1 MCVGMPAV
9 ATSTRMTLA
18 TGLCLLV
25 HGCEDVNGGAAEL
38 SWKLRP
44 ASSFLEDKFVGCN
57 PRRLGTG
64 EVIEMRLDWEVI
76 DPPDVRTGSA
86 QWECEDSH
94 GVTGFDLPEGT
105 AFLTVTP
112 LCVDGP
118 AKPASYIA
126 PAAEQRRVIVGD
138 TVSLGAI
145 ELVVTVTSCE
155 TQLCICCQ
163 DCDQSQAVAGEVA
176 RQLPQE
182 PP

>member
-9 ATSTRMTLA
+9 AASTRMTLA

-25 HGCEDVNGGAAEL
+25 HGCEAVNGGAVEL

-44 ASSFLEDKFVGCN
+44 ASSSLEDKFVGCN
-57 PRRLGTG
+57 PRKDGTG
-64 EVIEMRLDWEVI
+64 EVFKMRLDWEVI
-76 DPPDVRTGSA
+76 DPAGVRTGLA
-86 QWECEDSH
+86 EWDCEDSH

-112 LCVDGP
+112 LCRDDEP
-118 AKPASYIA
+118 ANPASYIA

-145 ELVVTVTSCE
+145 ELVVTVTSCA
-155 TQLCICCQ
+155 TQTCICEQ
-163 DCDQSQAVAGEVA
+163 DDPEMRSVTG
-176 RQLPQE
+176 PGT
-182 PP
+182 